1 MPLVV
6 DAPHEMIEQAD
17 VVVIGSGGLG
27 AATAFYLVKRG
38 AKGVVLVDKHELA
51 SQTSPRA
58 AGMAARARASEL
70 MIQLMKLASAK
81 LARFTEDTGQPL
93 DWRRPGSL
101 KVARRAQDVEVL
113 ENEYAL
119 AHRLGLQVELITPEA
134 AHRLNPFLKPEGV
147 LAVMH
152 VGEDLYFEPSQVAI
166 GFARG
171 AEARGATLM
180 PCTTVTGVQIEDGQ
194 VSAVETD
201 KGRIRTPVVVDAAGA
216 WTRQVAAASDI
227 RIPIVPTRHQL
238 FTTEPVAGVHADLPM
253 VRIMDAAVYMR
264 PHEGGLLWGG
274 FEEGPRQ
281 FDMDALGG
289 SFQIKDMELDADV
302 LWRLGETVKRQL
314 PILLNTT
321 VREHRGGIPT
331 MTADGLHIIGPAP
344 AAHGFFIAGGCNVA
358 GLSISPAI
366 GDALAAWII
375 DGAPPLDLTAL
386 SIDRFRTKS
395 LSEKQLEQDAVW
407 QYRHF
412 YGNA

>member
-1 MPLVV
+1 
-6 DAPHEMIEQAD
+6 MIKQAD

-38 AKGVVLVDKHELA
+38 AKGVVLVDKHELG

-70 MIQLMKLASAK
+70 MIQLMKMASDK
-81 LARFTEDTGQPL
+81 LARFTEETGQPL
-93 DWRRPGSL
+93 EWKRPGSL
-101 KVARRAQDVEVL
+101 KVARRAQDAQVL
-113 ENEYAL
+113 QKEHSL
-119 AHRLGLQVELITPEA
+119 ARRLGLEVELITPRA
-134 AHRLNPFLKPEGV
+134 AHRLNPFLKPDGV
-147 LAVMH
+147 LAAMH
-152 VGEDLYFEPSQVAI
+152 VGEDVYFEPSQVAI

-171 AEARGATLM
+171 AKARGATLM
-180 PCTTVTGVQIEDGQ
+180 PCTTVTSVRIEDGQ

-201 KGRIRTPVVVDAAGA
+201 KGRIRTRVVVDAAGA
-216 WTRQVAAASDI
+216 WTRQVAAASGI

-238 FTTEPVAGVHADLPM
+238 FTTEPVPGVHADLPM

-264 PHEGGLLWGG
+264 PHHGGLLWGG

-289 SFQIKDMELDADV
+289 GFQIKDMELDADV
-302 LWRLGETVKRQL
+302 LWRLGEAVKQQL
-314 PILLNTT
+314 PILLDTT

-344 AAHGFFIAGGCNVA
+344 AARGFFIAGGCNVA

-375 DGAPPLDLTAL
+375 DGAPPLDLAPL
-386 SIDRFRTKS
+386 SLERFRTRS
-395 LSEKQLEQDAVW
+395 LSEKQLKQDAVW